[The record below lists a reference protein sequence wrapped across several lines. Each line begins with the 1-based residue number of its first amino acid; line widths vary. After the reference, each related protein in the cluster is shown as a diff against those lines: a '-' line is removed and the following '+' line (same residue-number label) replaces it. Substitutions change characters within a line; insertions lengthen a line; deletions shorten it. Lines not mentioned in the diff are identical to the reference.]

1 MDFPI
6 NLFNKQI
13 LKDEYITRSE
23 IIYNLS
29 IHIENL
35 NNECIIHHSLRSK
48 YSSHLNSI
56 VKELNDEYNSNIRN
70 IKNDDLSIENSGFN
84 YFSDSSLIYKYF
96 NQIYFSFLD
105 IILKKLDMNNNKVS
119 IDFLKTSICERDQK
133 TIECIEQHIGLLYE
147 DCYYILNDIKN
158 LESENFNEIKK
169 NFKLYIFQE
178 IDKKIIKLFNL
189 IGSNNVED
197 VIKLKM
203 GKRYEKLVNEKNFS
217 KVNNYLE
224 PYHKDKTSNL
234 ELKKLN
240 NKIENSYILFDLLNK
255 SFKSI
260 KILIKSNDNGKG
272 IKIEKK
278 HKEERKNLKED
289 SNYFKYEV
297 LLDNIYKVSIKFNNP
312 NLCFILIGYFNYD
325 SVNVLVRTSKIKY
338 YFLNVK
344 NSLINKMIEND
355 LKKIDDTFKTVYS
368 KNLQIGDILS
378 LNEKNLKTEIMNDFE
393 KYSDYV
399 CTRFRTLMSDFLK
412 VNLDKKYNILKMLL
426 MGNKDSIKCAGL
438 LYALT
443 KDQFRDNKNNYTLLS
458 NILYKNLNFP
468 LQSKLKKSGYYI
480 KDELE
485 KLKEMSY
492 EDVDL
497 KKQVIISMTMPESI
511 KKIAL
516 SKIDEMKNNN
526 SEYYKYFQYV
536 KCLIDYPWIN
546 DNEYDLFKSLSN
558 SNTKSKDFIVEMEE
572 RLNNIVYGHEDSK
585 NSIKELI
592 GKWISNNK
600 SMGKAIGLCGPP
612 GVGKTLLAKGLGDVL
627 KIPFTQINI
636 GGMDDASVLCGHSIT
651 YSGAQYGLIVRKM
664 CESGKSRT
672 IMFFDELDKSCTRHG
687 VNEITNVLIHATD
700 PNTNSE
706 FNDKYFQEI
715 QFPLSNVLFVFSFND
730 KSKVDKILLD
740 RMEIINV
747 HPYSTNDKIKIVNK
761 FLLNE
766 ILDSFGFEKYSI
778 KMSEE
783 LIIKLI
789 EEHTH
794 EAGVRD
800 LKRKLDKICSKLNL
814 DKIYSNSPFD
824 KIEYFSKENPIQITE
839 EMISKYLGKND
850 LNIKMI
856 HKSNEIGII
865 SGLYATTIG
874 TGGIIPILMYPN
886 FLSMSN
892 FNLRLTGSQGKVMK
906 ESVLYSYTV
915 AINCINFKYRNLFLK
930 NPKYKF
936 GIHIHTPDGATP
948 KDGPSAG
955 AAFTTSFIS
964 VILQKK
970 IKNQIA
976 MTGEIEINGKITQ
989 IGGLEYKLIGAKKA
1003 GIKLVFVTIENK
1015 DDLKKIVKKNKEF
1028 LELWDINKKDYIL
1041 DFIKELKEDP
1051 EIKFENNENEFK
1063 VLIVE
1068 NVRDVINYALID
1080 NDNDNLFEQTFD
1092 NEKYTT
1098 DIIGNNCYDIDN
1110 IESIIKNDST
1120 DKNDSMINEIESD
1133 DESKEDE
1140 DLESIS
1146 NEDSES

>member
-13 LKDEYITRSE
+13 LKDEYIIRSE
-23 IIYNLS
+23 LIYNLS

-48 YSSHLNSI
+48 YSSYLNSLI
-56 VKELNDEYNSNIRN
+56 KELNDEYNNNIRN
-70 IKNDDLSIENSGFN
+70 IKNDDLVTENNGFKYFDENST
-84 YFSDSSLIYKYF
+84 IYKLF
-96 NQIYFSFLD
+96 SEIYFSYLD
-105 IILKKLDMNNNKVS
+105 ILSEKLEMDRSK
-119 IDFLKTSICERDQK
+119 IDIEFLKTSIQEKDPK
-133 TIECIEQHIGLLYE
+133 TIDMIEQNISLLYE
-147 DCYYILNDIKN
+147 ESNKILSLLKN
-158 LESENFNEIKK
+158 TESEYFFEVKK
-169 NFKLYIFQE
+169 NFNLYIFQE
-178 IDKKIIKLFNL
+178 IDKKIKKLYNQ
-189 IGSNNVED
+189 IGSNNIED
-197 VIKLKM
+197 IIKLIIGRTYNKVIN
-203 GKRYEKLVNEKNFS
+203 LKNFE
-217 KVNNYLE
+217 KVNKYLE

-234 ELKKLN
+234 DLRKLN

-255 SFKSI
+255 SFKSV
-260 KILIKSNDNGKG
+260 KILIKNGDGNCG

-278 HKEERKNLKED
+278 TKDEKKNLKED
-289 SNYFKYEV
+289 SNNFKYEM
-297 LLDNIYKVSIKFNNP
+297 LLDNFFKVTIKFKNP
-312 NLCFILIGYFNYD
+312 NLCFIFIGYFNYD

-344 NSLINKMIEND
+344 NSLINKTIEND
-355 LKKIDDTFKTVYS
+355 FKKIDETFRTVYS

-378 LNEKNLKTEIMNDFE
+378 LNEKTLKNEIMNDFE
-393 KYSDYV
+393 KYSEYV
-399 CTRFRTLMSDFLK
+399 CTRFRTLMSEFLK
-412 VNLDKKYNILKMLL
+412 VNLNKKYNILKMLL

-546 DNEYDLFKSLSN
+546 DNEFDLFKSLSDSN
-558 SNTKSKDFIVEMEE
+558 SKSRDFIEE
-572 RLNNIVYGHEDSK
+572 IENKLNSIVYGHEDSK

-600 SMGKAIGLCGPP
+600 SIGKAIGLCGPP

-700 PNTNSE
+700 PNTNNE
-706 FNDKYFQEI
+706 FNDKYFQEV

-730 KSKVDKILLD
+730 RSKVDKILLD

-747 HPYSTNDKIKIVNK
+747 QPYSTNDKIKIVNK

-766 ILDSFGFEKYSI
+766 ILESFGFEKYSVVI
-778 KMSEE
+778 NDE

-800 LKRKLDKICSKLNL
+800 LKRKLDKICSKLNI

-824 KIEYFSKENPIQITE
+824 KIDNFSKENPIQITE
-839 EMISKYLGKND
+839 EMISKYLGKNE

-856 HKSNEIGII
+856 HKTSEIGII

-915 AINCINFKYRNLFLK
+915 AINCINFKHRNLFIR

-955 AAFTTSFIS
+955 AAFTTAFIS
-964 VILQKK
+964 VILQKR
-970 IKNQIA
+970 IKNKIA

-989 IGGLEYKLIGAKKA
+989 IGGLEFKLIGAKKA
-1003 GIKLVFVTIENK
+1003 GIRLVFVTIENK
-1015 DDLKKIVKKNKEF
+1015 EDLKKIIRKNKDF
-1028 LELWDINKKDYIL
+1028 LEIWDINKKSYIL

-1110 IESIIKNDST
+1110 IETIIKNEST
-1120 DKNDSMINEIESD
+1120 DKNDSMINEIDSD

-1146 NEDSES
+1146 DEDSES